1 MRQLQF
7 LQKSLSLQS
16 TELIVMKALVKY
28 LKYVKDERQEHK
40 VKHKIYDIIMLVFLA
55 KLSNAD
61 EWTEFEVY
69 GKNHF

>member
-1 MRQLQF
+1 
-7 LQKSLSLQS
+7 
-16 TELIVMKALVKY
+16 MKALVKY